1 MKTIAVVGKGGTGKT
16 AITTLIAKVLSEDYN
31 YKLLLIDADPTH
43 PHLSHMVELVPQ
55 KSLEDVRLEII
66 KESMKKK
73 NKLVKIAENVDFKLY
88 NAIEE
93 NKKFSLLSIGNPETA
108 GCFCPANSLLRKVIE
123 SISKDFDIVLIDCE
137 AGLEQINRRVIRSVD
152 VILIISDISIRS
164 LETAHSIK
172 EMAKKFT
179 NYRYMGLILN
189 KVRGNIDILLKRI
202 NKLNLP
208 LLGEIP
214 EDETILDFDLKGKPL
229 INIPTNSNSLSPIQK
244 IVVKVLE
251 FKD

>member
-43 PHLSHMVELVPQ
+43 PHLSHMVELVPK

-88 NAIEE
+88 DAIEE
-93 NKKFSLLSIGNPETA
+93 SKKFSLLSIGNPETA

-123 SISKDFDIVLIDCE
+123 YISKDFEIILIDCE

-152 VILIISDISIRS
+152 MILIISDISIRS

-179 NYRYMGLILN
+179 NYKKLGVILN
-189 KVRGNIDILLKRI
+189 KVRGNIDKLLNHM
-202 NKLNLP
+202 NKLDLS

-214 EDETILDFDLKGKPL
+214 EDESILSFDLEGKPL
-229 INIPTNSNSLSPIQK
+229 IQISNNSEALISIKK
-244 IVVKVLE
+244 IIKELL
-251 FKD
+251 